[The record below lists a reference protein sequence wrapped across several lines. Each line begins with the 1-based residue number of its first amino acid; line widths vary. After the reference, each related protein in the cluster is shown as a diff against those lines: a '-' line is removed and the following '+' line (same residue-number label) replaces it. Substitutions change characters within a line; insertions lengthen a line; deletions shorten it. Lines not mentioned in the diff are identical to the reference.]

1 MSIPK
6 NYYNSVDCKKLGV
19 YEISTLKASVDGV
32 YDDIHDT
39 TDGVLKRLTDLEGV
53 QPVKIPFTLIAG
65 TTVAEVR
72 NSAITSES
80 IFFIATDVY
89 GLSPKSVIPPEEG
102 ENVFAMVFEAQ
113 LTDIHGYVMVW

>member
-1 MSIPK
+1 MIPK

-19 YEISTLKASVDGV
+19 DEISALKASVEGADE
-32 YDDIHDT
+32 
-39 TDGVLKRLTDLEGV
+39 RLTALEAEA
-53 QPVKIPFTLIAG
+53 PVKLPFTLTAG
-65 TTVAEVR
+65 TTVASVR
-72 NSAITSES
+72 DAAITSES

-102 ENVFAMVFEAQ
+102 ENIFAMVFEAQ